1 MSMKNQVNQSEGKTY
16 KDNEDVNNPTCQRMV
31 SPFNDGCVVRCGH
44 DAGQPLYLTQLG
56 VILIVKQTTAQQRQD
71 F

>member
-1 MSMKNQVNQSEGKTY
+1 
-16 KDNEDVNNPTCQRMV
+16 MV
-31 SPFNDGCVVRCGH
+31 SPFNDGCVVRYGN

-56 VILIVKQTTAQQRQD
+56 VILIVKQTTAQQRQG